1 MKSSTFELELS
12 TLIQLIPK
20 SQPIQHIPKSQP
32 IQHIPK
38 SVYYA

>member
-12 TLIQLIPK
+12 TLIQ
-20 SQPIQHIPKSQP
+20 HIPKSQL